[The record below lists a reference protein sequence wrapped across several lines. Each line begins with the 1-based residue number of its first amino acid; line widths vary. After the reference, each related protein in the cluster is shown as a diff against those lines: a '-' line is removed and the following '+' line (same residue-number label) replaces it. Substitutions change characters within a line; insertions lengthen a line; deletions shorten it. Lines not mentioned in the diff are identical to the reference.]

1 MKTTWFALLLL
12 MSIGCGAKLIPGTK
26 LADTPDNRAMSSA
39 IEKYRRAMEARDVD
53 ALLAL
58 ASKDYKEDGGTPGT
72 SDDYGYEGLK
82 RVLGERFA
90 KVRALRLQVT
100 IARVEVSGNRA
111 RIEYR
116 WEMQCQYAHKEK
128 IGWHVKTDD
137 NRFELE
143 RVGAQW
149 LFTSGL

>member
-1 MKTTWFALLLL
+1 MKTTCFVISLLF
-12 MSIGCGAKLIPGTK
+12 MGCGAKLIPGTK
-26 LADTPDNRAMSSA
+26 LADTLENRSLVS
-39 IEKYRRAMEARDVD
+39 IVEKYRRAMEARDVD
-53 ALLAL
+53 GLLAL

-72 SDDYGYEGLK
+72 TDDYGYEGLK

-90 KVRALRLQVT
+90 KVRALRLQVVVS
-100 IARVEVSGNRA
+100 RVDLAGNRA

-116 WEMQCQYAHKEK
+116 WEMQCQYTHKEK
-128 IGWHVKTDD
+128 VGWHVKTDD

-143 RVGAQW
+143 RVNGQW